1 MKLVKTDDKQF
12 ARDPRSSA
20 VLNIDN
26 AAYQHFQ
33 QERERVLQMQRVSA
47 EVGELREELNDIK
60 QLLVQLVNGKR
71 ND

>member
-1 MKLVKTDDKQF
+1 MKLVQTDDKQF

>member
-33 QERERVLQMQRVSA
+33 QERDRALQMQRVSV
-47 EVGELREELNDIK
+47 EVGQLREELNDIK